1 MVKHVI
7 FIKQFLQDK
16 ATLQAILDDAA
27 QLEAGTISKPQ
38 EILSNKIVATLFY
51 EPSTRT
57 RLSFESA
64 AQRLGAGIISTENA
78 GEFSS
83 ASKGET
89 LEDTI
94 RTVSG
99 YADAIV
105 LRHPEIG
112 SAERASKVSSV
123 PVINAGDGS
132 GEHPTQALLDLSTI
146 TQAKKSVDGLKIG
159 LVGDLRNGRTV
170 HSLIQLLSLY
180 DVTIFLIAP
189 PQLRL
194 PEKYKKLLMKATVS
208 IVESEDLAAVLPELD
223 VIYMTRVQKERFGDK
238 DEFERLKNAF
248 ILTPELMKDAKADA
262 IVMHP
267 LPRNAEISP
276 EFDKDPRALYFT
288 QAHHGLY
295 VRMALLKHLL
305 T

>member
-16 ATLQAILDDAA
+16 ATLQKILHDAA
-27 QLEAGTISKPQ
+27 ELEAGSIAKPY
-38 EILSNKIVATLFY
+38 EILANKIVATLFY

-112 SAERASKVSSV
+112 SAERAAKVSNV

-146 TQAKKSVDGLKIG
+146 TQAKKSVDGLKVG

-248 ILTPELMKDAKADA
+248 ILTPELMKDAKKDA

-276 EFDKDPRALYFT
+276 EFDSDPRALYFT